1 MVALTR
7 RIRTRRNV
15 RTRRRRV
22 RRFRRRTYR
31 RRRTYK
37 RLRRNARGRTQP
49 KTVNMKYKTVHSV
62 GDFINLPHRLSDSP
76 MLYWAGA
83 PTSSAKPVVKTQFNQ
98 VINQL
103 YSFLSTDYLS
113 NMDKVNFDLSQSS
126 SFGGPPSSAVF
137 NAWNPYLDASLLGPN
152 YNIYSKMYNYFKYKG
167 IKVKWIP
174 NVKTANLI
182 QPRMTLLDVNTITQG
197 AAANLALQESE
208 AQGAISS
215 MTMTGTSNSAVIGTG
230 TGSTSN
236 IGTLMQYPRRTITGN
251 VPYGKVTSIKPAYE
265 KDFGYAPSLKMHVLF
280 SKDDFS
286 DIKLPADPLFVPTG
300 DVATPPLL
308 MDTVYKFKPYSL
320 NMKTQNYKIY
330 DMSRPFKFYCRP
342 YCTSGATETL
352 GFGSFD
358 ASKND
363 AAIITTTNTTI
374 FDGNKIVKK
383 KRLLP
388 RMVVDPE
395 RMTQLVSPDNTT
407 VQQKWQ
413 ARVSDAN
420 FFNPVLFG
428 YFFTVDGIAVDDW
441 SKTIENLVGEADF
454 DKCVPKYAKYLSSY
468 GHFEI
473 TVYAQFNELNNTLI
487 E

>member
-37 RLRRNARGRTQP
+37 RLRRSVRGRTQP

-83 PTSSAKPVVKTQFNQ
+83 QASTASPVTKALFNQ
-98 VINQL
+98 VLNQL

-113 NMDKVNFDLSQSS
+113 NMDKV
-126 SFGGPPSSAVF
+126 SFTSPTTFSGPPSTAVF

-152 YNIYSKMYNYFKYKG
+152 YNVYAKMYNYFKYKG

-174 NVKTANLI
+174 NVKTSNLV
-182 QPRMTLLDVNTITQG
+182 QPQLTGIPTRVVSENQSVNMALR
-197 AAANLALQESE
+197 AAE
-208 AQGAISS
+208 AEGAISA
-215 MTMTGTSNSAVIGTG
+215 MTLTGSSNSGLIGTG
-230 TGSTSN
+230 TGSTAA
-236 IGTLMQYPRRTITGN
+236 IPTLTQLPQRLITGTVAMPRVVN
-251 VPYGKVTSIKPAYE
+251 LDPEYE
-265 KDFGYAPSLKMHVLF
+265 EDYGYAPSLKMHVLF

-286 DIKLPADPLFVPTG
+286 DVHLPADPLFVPTS
-300 DVATPPLL
+300 DVPSPPSLQ
-308 MDTVYKFKPYSL
+308 DTVYKYKPYTL

-330 DMSRPFKFYCRP
+330 DMSKPFKFYCRP
-342 YCTSGATETL
+342 YCSSGASESL
-352 GFGSFD
+352 GFGD
-358 ASKND
+358 ASKARSD
-363 AAIITTTNTTI
+363 ASIITVSNTTI

-388 RMVVDPE
+388 RMVVDSD
-395 RMTQLVSPDNTT
+395 RMTTLVSPANTT

-420 FFNPVLFG
+420 FFNPILFG
-428 YFFTVDGIAVDDW
+428 YFFTVDGLPVDSW
-441 SKTIENLVGEADF
+441 MKSITNLVGQADF
-454 DKCVPKYAKYLSSY
+454 DKCVPRYSKLISSY

>member
-1 MVALTR
+1 
-7 RIRTRRNV
+7 
-15 RTRRRRV
+15 
-22 RRFRRRTYR
+22 
-31 RRRTYK
+31 
-37 RLRRNARGRTQP
+37 
-49 KTVNMKYKTVHSV
+49 MKYKTVHSV

-83 PTSSAKPVVKTQFNQ
+83 PTSSAKPVIKTQFNQ
-98 VINQL
+98 VLNQL

-113 NMDKVNFDLSQSS
+113 NMDKVTFDLSQSS
-126 SFGGPPSSAVF
+126 TFGGPPSSAVF

-152 YNIYSKMYNYFKYKG
+152 YNIYAKMYNYFKYKG

-174 NVKTANLI
+174 NVKTSNLVQPKIIGLPAKNTSENQSINTAIHAGEAQGLISAMSFTGNANSGLI
-182 QPRMTLLDVNTITQG
+182 GTGAGSTSSIGTITQLPQRII
-197 AAANLALQESE
+197 N
-208 AQGAISS
+208 
-215 MTMTGTSNSAVIGTG
+215 
-230 TGSTSN
+230 
-236 IGTLMQYPRRTITGN
+236 GN
-251 VPYGKVTSIKPAYE
+251 VSVPRLVRLTPEYE
-265 KDFGYAPSLKMHVLF
+265 EDFGYAPSLKMHVLF
-280 SKDDFS
+280 SKDDFG
-286 DIKLPADPLFVPTG
+286 DMKLPADPLFVPSSDT
-300 DVATPPLL
+300 ASPPLL

-330 DMSRPFKFYCRP
+330 DMSKPFKFYCRP
-342 YCTSGATETL
+342 YCSSGATETL

-363 AAIITTTNTTI
+363 AAIITTSNTTI

-388 RMVVDPE
+388 RMVVDPA

-407 VQQKWQ
+407 IQQKWQ

-420 FFNPVLFG
+420 FFNPILFG
-428 YFFTVDGIAVDDW
+428 YFFTVDGLAVNDW
-441 SKTIENLVGEADF
+441 SKTIVDLVGEADF
-454 DKCVPKYAKYLSSY
+454 DKCVPKYAKFLSSY